1 MGKTKR
7 LNFKEKDDI
16 IRLAALRTEYDD
28 VVDSLGDRAML
39 VKGGKRDLAL
49 IRTKLQSL
57 LSGIMETVEPEQ
69 QANLMRNAR
78 ASTVS
83 IGARCPA
90 TRTRN
95 REYGIWMSFEEYN
108 TLAAT
113 CNEYCKYCTRETFAE
128 RKGCELRKVIHRIA
142 GSEKPDRPDGDCPYY
157 GV

>member
-7 LNFKEKDDI
+7 LNYRERDDI
-16 IRLAALRTEYDD
+16 ICLAALRTEFDH
-28 VVDSLGDRAML
+28 VVESLSDRAML
-39 VKGGKRDLAL
+39 VKGCKRDLAL
-49 IRTKLQSL
+49 IRTKLQSVL
-57 LSGIMETVEPEQ
+57 TGIMETVEPDQ
-69 QANLMRNAR
+69 QDNLIRNAR
-78 ASTVS
+78 ASTVT

-142 GSEKPDRPDGDCPYY
+142 GSEMPDRPDGDCPYY
-157 GV
+157 GI